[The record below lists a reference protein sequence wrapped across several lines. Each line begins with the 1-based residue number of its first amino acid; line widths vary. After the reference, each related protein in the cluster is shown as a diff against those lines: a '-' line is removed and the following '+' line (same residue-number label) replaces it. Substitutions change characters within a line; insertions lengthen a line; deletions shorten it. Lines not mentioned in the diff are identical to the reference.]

1 MRLPFLTALLAAVF
15 STAPTAQT
23 EAPVYNRVNLTESAH
38 TEIANDR
45 LVVIMSAQAEGADAA
60 TPAGEVN
67 RMMDWAMS
75 MLKDLPEVKVQTLDY
90 RSDPIYDKETIRG
103 WRVKQSLRME
113 GSDNRLLGDLVAM
126 LQGQLQVQ
134 SIGYQVSDERRREQ
148 LEGLTR
154 EALERFQARAQ
165 HIAESLGRDR
175 YRIVRIHIR
184 DGQQVPIPMARGMLA
199 EAGAAV
205 ASARLEAGTQ
215 QMSVSVN
222 GEIELAEE

>member
-1 MRLPFLTALLAAVF
+1 MRLPLLTALLATVF
-15 STAPTAQT
+15 CTAATAQP
-23 EAPVYNRVNLTESAH
+23 EAPVYNRVNLSESAH
-38 TEIANDR
+38 AEIANDR

-60 TPAGEVN
+60 TPADEVN

-90 RSDPIYDKETIRG
+90 RSNAIHDKQTIRG

-113 GSDNRLLGDLVAM
+113 GSDNRLLGDLVGM

-134 SIGYQVSDERRREQ
+134 SIGYQVSDERRRER

-154 EALERFQARAQ
+154 EALERFQARAR
-165 HIAESLGRDR
+165 HIAESLGRDG

-184 DGQQVPIPMARGMLA
+184 DGQQVPVPVARGMLA
-199 EAGAAV
+199 EASTAV

-222 GEIELAEE
+222 GEIELTEE

>member
-1 MRLPFLTALLAAVF
+1 MRLPLLTALLATVF
-15 STAPTAQT
+15 CTAATAQP
-23 EAPVYNRVNLTESAH
+23 EAPVYNRVNLSESAH
-38 TEIANDR
+38 AEIANDR

-60 TPAGEVN
+60 TPADEVN

-75 MLKDLPEVKVQTLDY
+75 MLKDLPEVQVQTLDY
-90 RSDPIYDKETIRG
+90 RSNAIHDKQTIRG

-113 GSDNRLLGDLVAM
+113 GSDNRLLGDLVGM

-134 SIGYQVSDERRREQ
+134 SIGYQVSDERRRER

-154 EALERFQARAQ
+154 EALERFQARAR
-165 HIAESLGRDR
+165 HIAESLGRDG

-184 DGQQVPIPMARGMLA
+184 DGQQVPVPVARGMLA
-199 EAGAAV
+199 EASTAV

-222 GEIELAEE
+222 GEIELTEE

>member
-1 MRLPFLTALLAAVF
+1 MRLPLHTALLATVF
-15 STAPTAQT
+15 CTAAIAQP
-23 EAPVYNRVNLTESAH
+23 EAPVYNRVNLSESAH
-38 TEIANDR
+38 TDIANDR
-45 LVVIMSAQAEGADAA
+45 LVVIMYAQAEGADAA
-60 TPAGEVN
+60 TPADEVN

-75 MLKDLPEVKVQTLDY
+75 MLKDLSEVKVQTLDY
-90 RSDPIYDKETIRG
+90 RSDAIYDKETIRG

-126 LQGQLQVQ
+126 LQGQLHVQ
-134 SIGYQVSDERRREQ
+134 SIAYQVSDERRRER

-154 EALERFQARAQ
+154 EALERFQARAR
-165 HIAESLGRDR
+165 HIAESLGRDG

-184 DGQQVPIPMARGMLA
+184 DGQQVPVPMARGMLA
-199 EAGAAV
+199 EASTAV

-215 QMSVSVN
+215 QMSVSVD

>member
-1 MRLPFLTALLAAVF
+1 MRLPLLTALLATVF
-15 STAPTAQT
+15 CTAATAQP
-23 EAPVYNRVNLTESAH
+23 EAPVYNRVNLNESAH
-38 TEIANDR
+38 AEIANDR

-60 TPAGEVN
+60 TPADEVN

-90 RSDPIYDKETIRG
+90 RSNAIHDKQTIRG

-113 GSDNRLLGDLVAM
+113 GSDNRLLGDLVGM

-134 SIGYQVSDERRREQ
+134 SIGYQVSDERRRERLQ
-148 LEGLTR
+148 GLTR
-154 EALERFQARAQ
+154 EALERFQARAR
-165 HIAESLGRDR
+165 HIAESLGRDG

-184 DGQQVPIPMARGMLA
+184 DGQQVPVPVARGMLA
-199 EAGAAV
+199 EASTAV

-222 GEIELAEE
+222 GEIELTEE

>member
-1 MRLPFLTALLAAVF
+1 
-15 STAPTAQT
+15 
-23 EAPVYNRVNLTESAH
+23 
-38 TEIANDR
+38 
-45 LVVIMSAQAEGADAA
+45 
-60 TPAGEVN
+60 
-67 RMMDWAMS
+67 MS
-75 MLKDLPEVKVQTLDY
+75 MLKDLSEVKVQTLDY

-126 LQGQLQVQ
+126 LQGQLHVQ
-134 SIGYQVSDERRREQ
+134 SIAYQVSDERRRER

-154 EALERFQARAQ
+154 EALERFQARAR
-165 HIAESLGRDR
+165 HIAESLGRDG

-184 DGQQVPIPMARGMLA
+184 DGQQVPVPMARGMLA
-199 EAGAAV
+199 EASTAV

-215 QMSVSVN
+215 QMSVSVD

>member
-1 MRLPFLTALLAAVF
+1 MRLPLLTALLATIF
-15 STAPTAQT
+15 CTAATAQP
-23 EAPVYNRVNLTESAH
+23 EAPVYNRVNLSESAH
-38 TEIANDR
+38 AEIANDR

-60 TPAGEVN
+60 TPADEVN

-75 MLKDLPEVKVQTLDY
+75 MLKDLPEVQVQTLDY
-90 RSDPIYDKETIRG
+90 RSNAIHDKQTIRG

-113 GSDNRLLGDLVAM
+113 GSDNRLLGDLVGM

-134 SIGYQVSDERRREQ
+134 SIGYQVSDERRRERLQ
-148 LEGLTR
+148 GLTR
-154 EALERFQARAQ
+154 EALERFQARAR
-165 HIAESLGRDR
+165 HIAESLGRDG

-184 DGQQVPIPMARGMLA
+184 DGQQVPVPVARGMLA
-199 EAGAAV
+199 EASTAV

>member
-1 MRLPFLTALLAAVF
+1 MRLPLLTALLATIF
-15 STAPTAQT
+15 CTAATAQP
-23 EAPVYNRVNLTESAH
+23 EAPVYNRVNLSESAH
-38 TEIANDR
+38 AEIANDR

-60 TPAGEVN
+60 TPADEVN

-75 MLKDLPEVKVQTLDY
+75 MLKDLPEVQVQTLDY
-90 RSDPIYDKETIRG
+90 RSNAIHDKQTIRG

-113 GSDNRLLGDLVAM
+113 GSDNRLLGDLVGM

-134 SIGYQVSDERRREQ
+134 SIGYQVSDERRRERLQ
-148 LEGLTR
+148 GLTR
-154 EALERFQARAQ
+154 EALERFQARAR
-165 HIAESLGRDR
+165 HIAESLGRDG

-184 DGQQVPIPMARGMLA
+184 DGQQVPVPVARGMLA
-199 EAGAAV
+199 EASTAV

-222 GEIELAEE
+222 GEIELTEE